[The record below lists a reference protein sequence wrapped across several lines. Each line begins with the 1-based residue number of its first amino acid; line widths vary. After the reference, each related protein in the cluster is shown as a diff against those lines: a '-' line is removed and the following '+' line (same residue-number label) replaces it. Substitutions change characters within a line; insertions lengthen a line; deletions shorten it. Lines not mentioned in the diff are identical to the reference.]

1 MVGQADR
8 ADMVGQADRADM
20 AGGADRADM
29 AGGADRADMANG
41 AAIIVG
47 AGDALGGALSRCFA
61 GAGLVAVPVRRKAD
75 RLEALVTQIEAA
87 GGAAVGMGC
96 DARDEDQVVALFDR
110 VESGIGPVEAVVF
123 NAGAQHNAPIT
134 DMTAR
139 IYRQVWESACFGGFL
154 VGREAA
160 RRMVSRGRGTIIF
173 TGATA
178 SLRGGAGFAAFAG
191 AKFGL
196 RALSQSMARE
206 LGPKGVHVAHV
217 VIDGMIDSEAVRGRF
232 PDRVAAK
239 GDDGMMSPDA
249 IAENFRRLHDQPRS
263 AWSWEIDLRPWSET
277 W

>member
-1 MVGQADR
+1 MVGQADRSNMVGQADR
-8 ADMVGQADRADM
+8 ANM
-20 AGGADRADM
+20 AS
-29 AGGADRADMANG
+29 G
-41 AAIIVG
+41 AAVIVG
-47 AGDALGGALSRCFA
+47 AGDALGGALARCFA
-61 GAGLVAVPVRRKAD
+61 DAGLVAVPVRRKAD
-75 RLEALVTQIEAA
+75 RLQALVTQIEAA

-110 VESGIGPVEAVVF
+110 VETEIGPVELVVF
-123 NAGAQHNAPIT
+123 NAGAQHSSPIA

-160 RRMVSRGRGTIIF
+160 RRMVPRKRGTILF

-178 SLRGGAGFAAFAG
+178 SLRGGNGFAAFAG
-191 AKFGL
+191 AKFAL

-217 VIDGMIDSEAVRGRF
+217 VIDGMIDSAAVRERF

-239 GDDGMMSPDA
+239 GEDGMMSPDA
-249 IAENFRRLHDQPRS
+249 IAGNFRRLHDQPRS
-263 AWSWEIDLRPWSET
+263 AWSAEIDLRPWTET